1 MCSWANF
8 YRRLAN
14 EARERAAR
22 ASNVSI
28 EDKFEAVAAMA
39 NVNPSSVGT
48 VEAIDAASTAAKP
61 APLILAQRRIWVR
74 RSKCTEGL
82 GYGRTGSYG
91 CG

>member
-1 MCSWANF
+1 
-8 YRRLAN
+8 
-14 EARERAAR
+14 
-22 ASNVSI
+22 
-28 EDKFEAVAAMA
+28 MA

-74 RSKCTEGL
+74 RSKCTEDL